1 MFRLFCRFAILDV
14 ADVYRTAAIHS
25 GVYSI
30 PIEIALWS
38 PNKRL
43 LRKTNN
49 NYNNIAD

>member
-1 MFRLFCRFAILDV
+1 MFRLFYRFAILDV

-38 PNKRL
+38 PTNRL
-43 LRKTNN
+43 LRKPNN
-49 NYNNIAD
+49 NSNNISD